1 MEVRDLID
9 GVHWKVEER
18 DDEIPK
24 GYTLRL
30 SDGYTRTDIIPEE
43 PHGTTPISD
52 TIEGEVDPEV
62 DVRNQKGWG
71 LTVQKVWTDEDFIDH
86 DPIYFAVYY
95 EKEGQ
100 APKLIKGSVRSMM
113 NGNKEIYYFFNQE
126 RRYR

>member
-1 MEVRDLID
+1 MI
-9 GVHWKVEER
+9 
-18 DDEIPK
+18 
-24 GYTLRL
+24 
-30 SDGYTRTDIIPEE
+30 SSA
-43 PHGTTPISD
+43 PISD

-100 APKLIKGSVRSMM
+100 APELIEGSVRSMM

-126 RRYR
+126 QMAFTAEEKYKLMVEQNPMLSQLKEKLDLQID